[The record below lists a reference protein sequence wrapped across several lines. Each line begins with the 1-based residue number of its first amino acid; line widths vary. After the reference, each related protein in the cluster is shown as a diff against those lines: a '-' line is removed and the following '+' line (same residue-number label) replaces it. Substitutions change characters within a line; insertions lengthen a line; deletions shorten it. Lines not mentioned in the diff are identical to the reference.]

1 MFEHVYADQC
11 FLRFWASGGD
21 RHLLSRPPPRPSAPE
36 SSQVPGG
43 HGDSA
48 PGHLRGQVSV
58 GQVIAFDRGALLS
71 HGLALRGLKEFGFT
85 GTYESKIQAP
95 VNRLQG
101 ADVGPAQHMACR
113 ARGLPHSQADLP
125 TTPPPPPLS
134 PSPACRKAD
143 SSSKSR
149 AVTMTSR

>member
-21 RHLLSRPPPRPSAPE
+21 RHLLSRPPPRLSAPE

-101 ADVGPAQHMACR
+101 ADVGPAQH
-113 ARGLPHSQADLP
+113 GLQGTWAATFPGGPPYNPTPTPTLPQPRLSQG
-125 TTPPPPPLS
+125 
-134 PSPACRKAD
+134 R
-143 SSSKSR
+143 
-149 AVTMTSR
+149 